1 MRKSLF
7 ILTVLCIGIS
17 CLYSCQDASKDPVEL
32 NLEKELDTIVKTEI
46 EILDLA
52 ISSDSLNGMK
62 YLNRANYYVENRDL
76 LSAHKDYIEAYMLDS
91 NNVDI
96 MLAVADFLPRTG
108 YAEEAFR
115 IYNKILNTRGKN
127 KQAFLG
133 LSKIQAYLTNYK
145 EALNLADSALVM
157 DLHNRDAYML
167 KAMIFRNMGSFKET
181 VSSYQTAIEQDPNY
195 IPAYVALGNVYANK
209 KDASQQDYVMS
220 ENYYNSALE
229 LDSNHLE
236 ANYGMGMLLQNTGK
250 YDRALYMY
258 DRIIKNDEKFSTAL
272 FNQGFVYLNLKVNLD
287 SAAYFFEETIKVDS
301 LYFQAYHNLG
311 EAYKRKGDLEKAK
324 SHYLNAL
331 RIQPEFELSKIAVQ
345 NIYK

>member
-1 MRKSLF
+1 MRKSIN
-7 ILTVLCIGIS
+7 ILTILFLALIS
-17 CLYSCQDASKDPVEL
+17 LYSCQDTIQDAVDLKPESK
-32 NLEKELDTIVKTEI
+32 LDTIVKTEI

-52 ISSDSLNGMK
+52 ISEDSLNGMK
-62 YLNRANYYVENRDL
+62 YLNRANYYVANRDL
-76 LSAHKDYIEAYMLDS
+76 LSAHKDYSRAYKLDS
-91 NNVDI
+91 NNIDI
-96 MLAVADFLPRTG
+96 MLAVADFLPKTG
-108 YAEEAFR
+108 FAEEAYR

-133 LSKIQAYLTNYK
+133 LSKIQAYLSNYK
-145 EALNLADSALVM
+145 EALSLADSALVM

-209 KDASQQDYVMS
+209 NNASEQDYIMS
-220 ENYYNSALE
+220 KNYYNSALE

-236 ANYGMGMLLQNTGK
+236 ANYGMGMLLQNTGN
-250 YDRALYMY
+250 YDKALYMY
-258 DRIIKNDEKFSTAL
+258 DRIIQNDKNFSTAL

-287 SAAYFFEETIKVDS
+287 SATYFFEETIKVDS

-311 EAYKRKGDLEKAK
+311 EAYKRKGDLETAK
-324 SHYLNAL
+324 SHYLSAL
-331 RIQPEFELSKIAVQ
+331 RIQPDFELSKVAVQ